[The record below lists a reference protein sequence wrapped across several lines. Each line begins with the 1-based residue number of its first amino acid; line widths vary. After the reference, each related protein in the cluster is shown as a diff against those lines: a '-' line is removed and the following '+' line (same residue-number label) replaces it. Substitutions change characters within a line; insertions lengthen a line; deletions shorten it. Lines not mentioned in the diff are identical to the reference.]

1 MNPAKD
7 HSSSSAYYRD
17 QANQARQRAA
27 EAVPGSDMKKSWTEI
42 AASYDKLAVI
52 AEGYEGHSGAKS

>member
-7 HSSSSAYYRD
+7 RSSSTYYRD

-42 AASYDKLAVI
+42 AASYDKLAAI
-52 AEGYEGHSGAKS
+52 AEGSEGQSGANS